1 MIDARPT
8 LYMIAGP
15 NGAGK
20 STLYETKLS
29 FLDLPFINA
38 DQIQKE
44 HLGDSAM
51 DASYKAAKIA
61 AEIRDSLIKAKK
73 SFITESVFSHPSK
86 LELLK
91 EAIDLGYRV
100 VVFHVG
106 VSDSDLSVERVSNRV
121 SEGGHDVPQI
131 KIRQRFDRNKSL
143 IKKAMHLADRGYVF
157 DNSGLNEPPKL
168 LIKFRNGQ
176 TDFMADDISLWALD
190 LYYPINH

>member
-1 MIDARPT
+1 MIDAKPT

-29 FLDLPFINA
+29 FLKLPFINA

-44 HLGDSAM
+44 HLGNSDM
-51 DASYKAAKIA
+51 DASYEAAKIA
-61 AEIRDSLIKAKK
+61 AEIRANLIDTKQ

-91 EAIDLGYRV
+91 EAIGLGYRV
-100 VVFHVG
+100 IVFHVG
-106 VSDSDLSVERVSNRV
+106 VSDSDLSVERVCNRV
-121 SEGGHDVPQI
+121 SEGGHNVPQI

-143 IKKAMHLADRGYVF
+143 IKKAIYLADRGYVF
-157 DNSGLNEPPKL
+157 DNSRWNEPPKL
-168 LIKFRNGQ
+168 LLKFRNGQ
-176 TDFMADDISLWALD
+176 TDFMDDDISSWALD
-190 LYYPINH
+190 LYYPENH